1 MVELALSEICDLQN
15 GYAFKSSDYVEES
28 KTLNC
33 RMSNVR
39 PDGRFDP
46 DYAPK
51 YLPDSYSEDFKE
63 FLLKDGDLVIAMTD
77 MANDPKILGVP
88 TVVKTNGKSMLLNQ
102 RVGKLIFK
110 RPDDIHIQYLQYA
123 LNRKKVRRYYTK
135 FSGGGLQ
142 LNLGKKQLLS
152 VKIPLPPLATQ
163 KKIAAILDAADAHR
177 QKTKKLLAKYDELAQ
192 SIFLEMFGD
201 PVTNPKRWEVK
212 KMKEITSKIISGNTP
227 KGGKEVYVENGI
239 LFLRSQNVWRNK
251 LDLEDVAFIDEETH
265 QKMKRSILK
274 DGDILMTKTG
284 RFNTE
289 NSSLGRAAMFRGK
302 DGSANV
308 NGHVYFMR
316 PKTDVNR
323 DFVLYILTTNQYRD
337 YIRRICVGGIDK
349 RQLNKDH
356 LEDFPIIYPK
366 RELQDYFTEKLKLI
380 NQQKKLLEKEDN
392 HSNDLFKSLLQKAFQ
407 GELVK

>member
-1 MVELALSEICDLQN
+1 M
-15 GYAFKSSDYVEES
+15 FKSDFIKNHLLKTENWNPAKEIPNDYISYIDLSSIDKERKMLVKDLVQIIPSNEAPS
-28 KTLNC
+28 RARQKTKKGDILVAT
-33 RMSNVR
+33 VR
-39 PDGRFDP
+39 PNLNSVAMIESDLKNLTSSTGYCVLRTKETLDS
-46 DYAPK
+46 K
-51 YLPDSYSEDFKE
+51 YLFYCLQTKSF
-63 FLLKDGDLVIAMTD
+63 VND
-77 MANDPKILGVP
+77 MVMQATGANYPAVSDKI
-88 TVVKTNGKSMLLNQ
+88 
-102 RVGKLIFK
+102 I
-110 RPDDIHIQYLQYA
+110 
-123 LNRKKVRRYYTK
+123 
-135 FSGGGLQ
+135 
-142 LNLGKKQLLS
+142 KQF
-152 VKIPLPPLATQ
+152 KIPLPPLATQ

-177 QKTKKLLAKYDELAQ
+177 QKTKELLSKYDELAQ
-192 SIFLEMFGD
+192 SVFLEMFGD
-201 PVTNPKRWEVK
+201 PVTNPKGWEIK
-212 KMKEITSKIISGNTP
+212 KMKEITSKIMSGNTP

-265 QKMKRSILK
+265 QKMKRSTLK

-289 NSSLGRAAMFRGK
+289 NSSLGRAAMFRGI

-316 PKTDVNR
+316 PKTEVNR

-366 RELQDYFTEKLKLI
+366 RELQDSFTEKLKLI
-380 NQQKKLLEKEDN
+380 NQQKELLEKEDLL
-392 HSNDLFKSLLQKAFQ
+392 SNDLFNGLLQKAFK
-407 GELVK
+407 GDLVK